1 MEREK
6 AGRYNRGSGMKP
18 WETARAG
25 RDVLLA
31 AASGL
36 SRSRVA
42 ALMEQGLLHAA
53 GRAPDQAGIKP
64 AAGALLTLLEPPPR
78 EARPQAE
85 DIDLEILYQDED
97 LAVVVK
103 PCGMVV
109 HPAAGNEEGT
119 LVNALL
125 YHLDSLSGIGG
136 EIRPGIVHR
145 LDKDTSGLLLVAKN
159 DFAHGELSR
168 QLAAREMEKH
178 YRALVEGVM
187 KEDAGEVTLPLG
199 RSKTDRK
206 KMAVDPQGRDA
217 LTRWRVLA
225 RGRAATLLDV
235 AHPHRAYPSNPRTY
249 AGHSSSRGGGPP
261 VWHPPWGTGGAA
273 DAPRLFPG
281 LYAPRTGK
289 RMAFTAPWPETQ
301 PGVALRRASRD
312 K

>member
-1 MEREK
+1 MEIQQGK
-6 AGRYNRGSGMKP
+6 RYEALGDGAS
-18 WETARAG
+18 RA
-25 RDVLLA
+25 DVLLA

-42 ALMEQGLLHAA
+42 ALMEQGCCTLQGAPLTKP
-53 GRAPDQAGIKP
+53 GDQTRRRRAPD
-64 AAGALLTLLEPPPR
+64 AAGAAAQ

-125 YHLDSLSGIGG
+125 YHLTAFRALAG
-136 EIRPGIVHR
+136 EIRPGDWSTGWTRIPPACCWWPR
-145 LDKDTSGLLLVAKN
+145 TTLPMGNSAGSWPPGNGK
-159 DFAHGELSR
+159 
-168 QLAAREMEKH
+168 
-178 YRALVEGVM
+178 ALPCPGGGRHEG
-187 KEDAGEVTLPLG
+187 GRRRGGLPLG

-217 LTRWRVLA
+217 LTRWLVLV

-235 AHPHRAYPSNPRTY
+235 RILTGRTHQIRVHMQAIHHP
-249 AGHSSSRGGGPP
+249 RGGGPT
-261 VWHPPWGTGGAA
+261 VRHPPWSTGGAA
-273 DAPRLFPG
+273 EAPRLFPG
-281 LYAPRTGK
+281 LYAPAHGK
-289 RMAFTAPWPETQ
+289 AYGVYRPLAGGFQ

-312 K
+312 R

>member
-1 MEREK
+1 MEIQQGK
-6 AGRYNRGSGMKP
+6 RYEALGDGTS
-18 WETARAG
+18 RA
-25 RDVLLA
+25 DVLLA

-42 ALMEQGLLHAA
+42 ALMEQGCCTLQ
-53 GRAPDQAGIKP
+53 GAPLTKPGTKP

-85 DIDLEILYQDED
+85 NIDLEILYQDED

-109 HPAAGNEEGT
+109 HPPRAMRRAPWSMPCCIT
-119 LVNALL
+119 WTAFRALA
-125 YHLDSLSGIGG
+125 G

-217 LTRWRVLA
+217 LTRWAGAGPRP
-225 RGRAATLLDV
+225 GRHAAGC

-249 AGHSSSRGGGPP
+249 AGHSSSRGGGPT
-261 VWHPPWGTGGAA
+261 VRHPPWSTGGAA

-281 LYAPRTGK
+281 LYAPAHGK
-289 RMAFTAPWPETQ
+289 AYGVYRPLAGGFQ

-312 K
+312 R